1 MKIFTSWMSWGQA
14 AGPLAEVLPSQAV
27 NRVREAVRFA
37 RVQHGVQQRPT
48 GRPYVEHLLEALEV
62 AAAGAQVRDPD
73 VLTAIVLH
81 DVLEDTPCTE
91 KELTRRFGA
100 DVTGL
105 VRWVTRPANGR
116 KSDHLATLAEAPA
129 QAVLVKLAD
138 RVSNV
143 QELQRMPWRFQKR
156 YYLETVAYILPL
168 AAPHPWFAR
177 WYEEWR
183 EPWSR
188 RVARYPG

>member
-1 MKIFTSWMSWGQA
+1 MKIFTSWLSWGQA
-14 AGPLAEVLPSQAV
+14 AGPLAEALPSHTV
-27 NRVREAVRFA
+27 ETLREAVRFA
-37 RVQHGVQQRPT
+37 RRQHGVQQRPT
-48 GRPYVEHLLEALEV
+48 GRPYAEHLLEALEV
-62 AAAGAQVRDPD
+62 AVVGAEVRDRD

-91 KELTRRFGA
+91 QELRRRFGA

-105 VRWVTRPANGR
+105 VKWVTRPAGGR
-116 KSDHLATLAEAPA
+116 KADHLAALAKAPP

-143 QELQRMPWRFQKR
+143 QQLQRMPWRFQKR
-156 YYLETVAYILPL
+156 YFLETVAYILPL
-168 AAPHPWFAR
+168 AEPYPWFAA

-183 EPWSR
+183 RPWER

>member
-14 AGPLAEVLPSQAV
+14 AGPLAEALPSQTV
-27 NRVREAVRFA
+27 TGLREAVRFA
-37 RVQHGVQQRPT
+37 RTQHGVQQRPT

-62 AAAGAQVRDPD
+62 AVAGAQVSDPD

-81 DVLEDTPCTE
+81 DVLEDTACTE
-91 KELTRRFGA
+91 RELARRFGA
-100 DVTGL
+100 EVTGL
-105 VRWVTRPANGR
+105 VRWVTRPAGR
-116 KSDHLATLAEAPA
+116 AKADHLAALAKAPA

-143 QELQRMPWRFQKR
+143 QELQRLHWRFQKR
-156 YYLETVAYILPL
+156 YYHETVAHIVPL
-168 AAPHPWFAR
+168 AAPHPWFAE

-183 EPWSR
+183 RPWAR
-188 RVARYPG
+188 RVARYPD

>member
-14 AGPLAEVLPSQAV
+14 AGPLAEALPGRTV
-27 NRVREAVRFA
+27 ETLLEAVRFA
-37 RVQHGVQQRPT
+37 RGQHGVQQRPT

-62 AAAGAQVRDPD
+62 AVAGAQVRDEE

-91 KELTRRFGA
+91 AELARRFGTE
-100 DVTGL
+100 VTGL
-105 VRWVTRPANGR
+105 VRHVTKPVAGG
-116 KSDHLATLAEAPA
+116 KAGYLAALAKAPP

-143 QELQRMPWRFQKR
+143 QQLQRMPWRFQKR
-156 YYLETVAYILPL
+156 YYQETVTYIVPM
-168 AAPHPWFAR
+168 AEPYPWFAQ

-183 EPWSR
+183 RPWGL
-188 RVARYPG
+188 RVARYPD